1 MPIDPVIQAE
11 MKNLVM
17 RSKQL
22 EKELTQIEE
31 DLPMWERRVDLAREK
46 NRPELAMQAAEKADK
61 MRSRKQEI
69 TTELDVIQQEKDMLR
84 YQARRPSGVEVAR
97 AEMMLEEVR
106 MGGLVDPDK
115 AKTERELD
123 ELVEF
128 DFDTND

>member
-11 MKNLVM
+11 MKNLVI

-22 EKELTQIEE
+22 EKELAKIDE
-31 DLPMWERRVDLAREK
+31 DLPMWERRVDLARQK
-46 NRPELAMQAAEKADK
+46 NRPELAMQAAEMADD
-61 MRSRKQEI
+61 MRTRKKEI

-84 YQARRPSGVEVAR
+84 YQARRPKGVEVER

-123 ELVEF
+123 ELVSF
-128 DFDTND
+128 DFDDD

>member
-46 NRPELAMQAAEKADK
+46 NRPELAMQAAEKADE

>member
-46 NRPELAMQAAEKADK
+46 NRPELAMQAAEKADE

-128 DFDTND
+128 DFDPND